1 MNISLFLSCPD
12 YFFANSLL
20 SVLLYEKLTV
30 LLYENLPVQSYLLQ
44 LFDATLFCAF
54 RGFCVPL
61 FATRQSSP

>member
-12 YFFANSLL
+12 YFFANFLL

-44 LFDATLFCAF
+44 GIANIFKDFPRFLIINIL
-54 RGFCVPL
+54 L
-61 FATRQSSP
+61 